1 MLINP
6 DYAPGATPLDADE
19 LASLIPSH
27 ITTQGDLNEW
37 EQLNIVQGNTWA
49 RKQRKEILDE
59 GFLRRL
65 HQQMFGET
73 WRWAGSFRKSDKNI
87 GVDWLQIGVELK
99 KLLDDVRYQVA
110 NGSLP
115 PDEIAVR
122 FHHRLV
128 AIRPFPNGNG
138 RHARLMADLLVER
151 LGRPRF
157 TWGSASLTDTN
168 ETRQRYIAALQA
180 ADARDI
186 APCLPLPVAELPRQ
200 KMKTNLSRD
209 HRRILEATCAQA
221 RAAAEAG
228 AERALHALAVGAK
241 EAPGHQSD
249 AQKKLRVRLRAHGRA
264 LGDELSQDNTQ
275 RIDSPPNESTALG
288 RYVNLYIM
296 QRVFSLADAVHGV

>member
-1 MLINP
+1 MPINL

-27 ITTQGDLNEW
+27 ITTQGELNEW
-37 EQLNIVQGNTWA
+37 EQLNIVQGDTWA

-73 WRWAGSFRKSDKNI
+73 WRWAGTFRKSDKNI

-110 NGSLP
+110 NDSLP
-115 PDEIAVR
+115 PDDIAVR

-128 AIRPFPNGNG
+128 AIHPFPNGNG

-157 TWGSASLTDTN
+157 TWGSASLTDAN

-180 ADARDI
+180 ADAREI
-186 APCLPLPVAELPRQ
+186 APLLAF
-200 KMKTNLSRD
+200 
-209 HRRILEATCAQA
+209 A
-221 RAAAEAG
+221 R
-228 AERALHALAVGAK
+228 
-241 EAPGHQSD
+241 S
-249 AQKKLRVRLRAHGRA
+249 
-264 LGDELSQDNTQ
+264 
-275 RIDSPPNESTALG
+275 
-288 RYVNLYIM
+288 
-296 QRVFSLADAVHGV
+296 

>member
-1 MLINP
+1 MPINL

-19 LASLIPSH
+19 LASLIPGH
-27 ITTQGDLNEW
+27 ITTQGELNEW
-37 EQLNIVQGNTWA
+37 EQLNIVQGDTWA

-99 KLLDDVRYQVA
+99 KLLDDVR
-110 NGSLP
+110 
-115 PDEIAVR
+115 

-128 AIRPFPNGNG
+128 AIHPFPNGNG
-138 RHARLMADLLVER
+138 RHARLIADLLIER

-157 TWGSASLTDTN
+157 TWGSASLPDAN

-186 APCLPLPVAELPRQ
+186 APLLAF
-200 KMKTNLSRD
+200 
-209 HRRILEATCAQA
+209 A
-221 RAAAEAG
+221 R
-228 AERALHALAVGAK
+228 
-241 EAPGHQSD
+241 S
-249 AQKKLRVRLRAHGRA
+249 
-264 LGDELSQDNTQ
+264 
-275 RIDSPPNESTALG
+275 
-288 RYVNLYIM
+288 
-296 QRVFSLADAVHGV
+296 